1 MKYALLGDIH
11 SNLEALE
18 AVLADAERS
27 GAGRVL
33 CLGDIV
39 GYNADP
45 SACVERIVEAAA
57 TTVRGNHDHEAARA
71 AEPEDFA
78 PLAAEG
84 LRYSRNA
91 LDEAQKEWLRKLP
104 LHKTIRS
111 TGPLGDF
118 SLVHS
123 TFARPDSWAYV
134 FTALDAQVSLSWQK
148 TRIGFFGHTHVP
160 HFFVAEEK
168 GKVETY
174 CYHRVDLRH
183 DAREPE
189 ASASF
194 EIGALSAITEGSVA
208 EAEPASAGG
217 RRYFVNIGS
226 VGQPRDGDPRASYAL
241 FDTRTGV
248 LELRRIPY
256 DLALTQR
263 KIILA
268 GLPEELASRLER
280 GR

>member
-18 AVLADAERS
+18 AVLADAERHGVS
-27 GAGRVL
+27 RIL

-45 SACVERIVEAAA
+45 AACLERIVESGAV
-57 TTVRGNHDHEAARA
+57 TVRGNHDHEAARE

-78 PLAAEG
+78 PLAAAG

-104 LHKTIRS
+104 LHKTVRS

-148 TRIGFFGHTHVP
+148 TRVAFFGHTHVP
-160 HFFVAEEK
+160 HLFVAEEK
-168 GKVETY
+168 GKVVAHA
-174 CYHRVDLRH
+174 YHRVDLVH
-183 DAREPE
+183 DVR
-189 ASASF
+189 
-194 EIGALSAITEGSVA
+194 LS
-208 EAEPASAGG
+208 PD
-217 RRYFVNIGS
+217 RRYFANIGS
-226 VGQPRDGDPRASYAL
+226 VGQPRDGDPRAAYAL
-241 FDTRTGV
+241 FDTRTGL
-248 LELRRIPY
+248 LESRRIPY

-263 KIILA
+263 KIVLA
-268 GLPEELASRLER
+268 GLPEELATRLER

>member
-18 AVLADAERS
+18 AVLADAERG

-45 SACVERIVEAAA
+45 AACIDRIIESGA
-57 TTVRGNHDHEAARA
+57 TTVRGNHDHEAARE

-78 PLAAEG
+78 PLAAAG
-84 LRYSRNA
+84 LRYSRGA

-104 LHKTIRS
+104 LHKTLRS
-111 TGPLGDF
+111 GGPLGDF

-134 FTALDAQVSLSWQK
+134 FTPLDAQVSLSWQK
-148 TRIGFFGHTHVP
+148 TRLGFFGHTHVP
-160 HFFVAEEK
+160 HLFVSADK
-168 GKVETY
+168 NVAAHV
-174 CYHRVDLRH
+174 YHRVDLVR
-183 DAREPE
+183 DVELDP
-189 ASASF
+189 
-194 EIGALSAITEGSVA
+194 GVD
-208 EAEPASAGG
+208 
-217 RRYFVNIGS
+217 RRYFANIGS

-241 FDTRTGV
+241 FDTRTGL
-248 LELRRIPY
+248 LELRRFPY
-256 DLALTQR
+256 DLELTQR
-263 KIILA
+263 KIVLA
-268 GLPEELASRLER
+268 GLPEELAARLER

>member
-18 AVLADAERS
+18 AVLADADRA
-27 GAGRVL
+27 GVGRVL
-33 CLGDIV
+33 CLGDVV

-45 SACVERIVEAAA
+45 AACVERIVA
-57 TTVRGNHDHEAARA
+57 TGAVTVRGNHDHEAARE

-78 PLAAEG
+78 PLAAAG
-84 LRYSRNA
+84 LRYSRNN

-104 LHKTIRS
+104 LHKTVRS

-118 SLVHS
+118 SLVHA

-134 FTALDAQVSLSWQK
+134 FTATDAQVSLSWQK
-148 TRIGFFGHTHVP
+148 TRLGFFGHTHVP
-160 HFFVAEEK
+160 HFFVSEAK
-168 GKVETY
+168 GQVGTY
-174 CYHRVDLRH
+174 CYHRLDLLH
-183 DAREPE
+183 DVELDPE
-189 ASASF
+189 
-194 EIGALSAITEGSVA
+194 
-208 EAEPASAGG
+208 

-241 FDTRTGV
+241 YDTRSGL
-248 LELRRIPY
+248 LELRRVSY
-256 DLALTQR
+256 DVALTQK
-263 KIILA
+263 KIALA
-268 GLPEELASRLER
+268 GLPPELADRLER